1 MAVMSAVLLGLY
13 DVAKKKALQKN
24 GVFAVLLVATAL
36 STLFLSPFFR
46 LGPAGDYLKLG
57 FKAVLV
63 TLSWISGMIGLKLL
77 PITTVSTIKGS
88 RPVFV
93 VLLSIIIY
101 GERLNW
107 MQWSGIALAL
117 LALYLLGRTSRA
129 DGTVRARRTGF
140 IWMGVS
146 VVTGVASALY
156 DKHIIAGME
165 PLFVQCWTNLFI
177 TIILAICVG
186 VQRLSSGASISRN
199 FRYASSPPAQ
209 APGPPR
215 SCGHGRPQ
223 FLETESPLDN
233 RSAEEDSNAKDSET
247 DAPEDTGK
255 RAKNRFRWDWMLVV
269 VAVLITGADALYFFS
284 LKEPGALLSVI
295 SVIRR
300 GSVLV
305 TFVFGAILFKE
316 GNIRAKGL
324 NMLLMAAGVVLLL
337 LGS

>member
-1 MAVMSAVLLGLY
+1 MWLWLSVSSALLLGIY
-13 DVAKKKALQKN
+13 DVAKKQALKRN
-24 GVFAVLLVATAL
+24 GVYWILVCSTAL
-36 STLFLSPFFR
+36 TALFLTPF
-46 LGPAGDYLKLG
+46 LSKGPFSDHLLLML
-57 FKAVLV
+57 KAVLV
-63 TLSWISGMIGLKLL
+63 SASWISGLIAMKLIPL
-77 PITTVSTIKGS
+77 TTVSTIKGS

-117 LALYLLGRTSRA
+117 LALYLLGRTSRS
-129 DGTVRARRTGF
+129 DGTVKARRTGF

-156 DKHIIAGME
+156 DKHLIAGME

-186 VQRLSSGASISRN
+186 VSLLASKSET
-199 FRYASSPPAQ
+199 
-209 APGPPR
+209 PR
-215 SCGHGRPQ
+215 SFQ
-223 FLETESPLDN
+223 
-233 RSAEEDSNAKDSET
+233 
-247 DAPEDTGK
+247 
-255 RAKNRFRWDWMLVV
+255 WDWMLVV

-305 TFVFGAILFKE
+305 TFIFGAILFKE

-337 LGS
+337 IGS

>member
-46 LGPAGDYLKLG
+46 LGPAEDYLKLG
-57 FKAVLV
+57 FKAMLV

-107 MQWSGIALAL
+107 MQWSGIALAFI
-117 LALYLLGRTSRA
+117 ALYLLGRTSRS
-129 DGTVRARRTGF
+129 DGTVKARRTGF

-186 VQRLSSGASISRN
+186 VSLLASKSET
-199 FRYASSPPAQ
+199 
-209 APGPPR
+209 PR
-215 SCGHGRPQ
+215 SFQ
-223 FLETESPLDN
+223 
-233 RSAEEDSNAKDSET
+233 
-247 DAPEDTGK
+247 
-255 RAKNRFRWDWMLVV
+255 WDWMLVV

-305 TFVFGAILFKE
+305 TFIFGAILFKE

-337 LGS
+337 IGS